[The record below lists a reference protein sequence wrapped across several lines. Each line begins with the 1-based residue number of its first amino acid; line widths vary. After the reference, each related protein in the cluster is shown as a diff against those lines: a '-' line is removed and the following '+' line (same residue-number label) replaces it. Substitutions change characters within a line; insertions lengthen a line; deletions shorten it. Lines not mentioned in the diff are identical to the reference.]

1 MTEKYEYKCIVYQ
14 EALLGSILLGESK
27 VDPDRFGDFLN
38 RHAAQGWRVRT
49 MERENRRTLLFF
61 NREAFLV
68 VLERP
73 MGGGVRLNENSSF

>member
-1 MTEKYEYKCIVYQ
+1 MTDKFEYKCIIYQ

-27 VDPDRFGDFLN
+27 VDPDRFTDFLN
-38 RHAAQGWRVRT
+38 RHAAQGWRVRA

-73 MGGGVRLNENSSF
+73 FGGSALANDRF